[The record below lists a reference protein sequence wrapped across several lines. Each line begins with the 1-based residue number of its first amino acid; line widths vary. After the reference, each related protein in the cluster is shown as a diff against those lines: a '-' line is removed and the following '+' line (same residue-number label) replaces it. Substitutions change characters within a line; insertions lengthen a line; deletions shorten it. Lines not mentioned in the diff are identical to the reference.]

1 MLRYFDHNATTPLAP
16 AAREAWLKA
25 ADEKWMN
32 PSSPYRHAAAVR
44 VRLEA
49 AREALAARFGTDG
62 DRLVFTS
69 GATESNNAVFAHVA
83 RCSPDGK
90 VAVCATE
97 HPSVVEAAEFHFDDR
112 VVWLPVDP
120 EGVVDLAALEEE
132 IASGNLVLVSVMAAN
147 NETGVIQPW
156 AEIASLCKNA
166 EIAYHCDASQWV
178 GKMPL
183 EGLSGCSYVSGCGHK
198 FGGPKGVGFLLVS
211 SCDDP
216 CLLQM
221 GGSQES
227 GRRGGTEDVPGV
239 LSMEAALT
247 AARPQSA
254 TGRDTFLAELSK
266 QMPDIRIMGAEVD
279 RLWNTASII
288 MPEFPSVRWVRALER
303 QGFLVSSGSACA
315 TGKSGASHV
324 LAAMGVGPAAAERVV
339 RISSGF
345 ETKAEDWA
353 DLAEAIVNAYKML
366 RNDAAASTSRVI
378 SID

>member
-227 GRRGGTEDVPGV
+227 GRRGGTEDVPGCSPWKQRSRPLGRSQQLAGIPFSPSCRSKCLIFASWGQRWIAYGTRLR
-239 LSMEAALT
+239 LSCPSFQVFAGFGRLSGRAFWCRRDPPAPRANRGLRMSWQRWAL
-247 AARPQSA
+247 ALLRPNVWSA
-254 TGRDTFLAELSK
+254 
-266 QMPDIRIMGAEVD
+266 
-279 RLWNTASII
+279 
-288 MPEFPSVRWVRALER
+288 SVRVLKQRRRIGPISQR
-303 QGFLVSSGSACA
+303 Q
-315 TGKSGASHV
+315 
-324 LAAMGVGPAAAERVV
+324 
-339 RISSGF
+339 
-345 ETKAEDWA
+345 
-353 DLAEAIVNAYKML
+353 
-366 RNDAAASTSRVI
+366 
-378 SID
+378 